1 MEYGFWKSGR
11 RNDSVTFSLQPFI
24 NKMGGAVSSG
34 VVSATVIL
42 SGIKE
47 AQSAADVTAEGL
59 LMMKTAMMVFPLICI
74 VEGFLLYLKK
84 YKIDR
89 KLYEQ
94 ILKDL
99 KERGDLRIGEG
110 E

>member
-1 MEYGFWKSGR
+1 MTASPF
-11 RNDSVTFSLQPFI
+11 TQPFI

-74 VEGFLLYLKK
+74 VAGFP
-84 YKIDR
+84 
-89 KLYEQ
+89 
-94 ILKDL
+94 
-99 KERGDLRIGEG
+99 GFT
-110 E
+110 

>member
-1 MEYGFWKSGR
+1 
-11 RNDSVTFSLQPFI
+11 
-24 NKMGGAVSSG
+24 MGGAVSSG

>member
-1 MEYGFWKSGR
+1 MV
-11 RNDSVTFSLQPFI
+11 SV
-24 NKMGGAVSSG
+24 
-34 VVSATVIL
+34 TVIL

-47 AQSAADVTAEGL
+47 AQSAAEVTAEGL

-74 VEGFLLYLKK
+74 AAGFLIYLKK

-89 KLYEQ
+89 QLYERILQ
-94 ILKDL
+94 ELKD
-99 KERGDLRIGEG
+99 RGDLRVGEG